1 MDISK
6 LEALACLKLDPLIK
20 DEVASSLNEVVKNL
34 QEVTHIKIENKIEN
48 QKEDVVAETVFRKQE
63 FSNPEINGLNITED
77 GYFLA
82 PKVIKKD

>member
-34 QEVTHIKIENKIEN
+34 QEVTHINIEN
-48 QKEDVVAETVFRKQE
+48 QKEDVVAQTVFRKQE